1 MFSYWEKKHFFH
13 YDLIVVGSGFVG
25 LSSAIHFKEK
35 FPKAS
40 VLVLERGVFP
50 TGASTK
56 NAGFACIGSL
66 TEILDDFW
74 HMTHAE
80 VLALVERRYKGLKS
94 IRKQFGEKNLGYA
107 HTNGYELLDEEMLR
121 ALEQLPGVNKL
132 LRPLFKEDVFSQV
145 KNPEKMGFANQIKA
159 VVKNKFEGELDPGLY
174 MTSLWRLAQSVGI
187 RILTGVTVCEVSQ
200 DEGIVLGEDG
210 AGEGEVNLEF
220 KAKKIAICTN
230 AFTEKLWQDS
240 AIQPGRGLILL
251 SKPLDFKI
259 PWKGTFHMDKGY
271 VYFRQIDGRLLLG
284 GARNV
289 DFEGEKSMEFKV
301 NPKIKS
307 HLETLAKEVI
317 FPNKPIV
324 WDTEWTGIMA
334 FGKIKS
340 PLIRQVGVKTVV
352 AVRLGGMGVAI
363 GWQVGKELSILLSK
377 M

>member
-25 LSSAIHFKEK
+25 LSTAIHYKVK
-35 FPKAS
+35 HPKAN

-56 NAGFACIGSL
+56 NAGFACFGSL

-80 VLALVERRYKGLKS
+80 VLELVERRYKGLRAIGK
-94 IRKQFGEKNLGYA
+94 KFGERNLGYIQS
-107 HTNGYELLDEEMLR
+107 NGYELLGESQLE
-121 ALEQLPGVNKL
+121 ALDQMAGVNKL
-132 LRPLFKEDVFSQV
+132 LKPIFNEDVFSQV
-145 KNPEKMGFANQIKA
+145 KNPGKMGFADQVKSI
-159 VVKNKFEGELDPGLY
+159 VKNKYEGELDPGMY
-174 MTSLWRLAQSVGI
+174 MTSLWELAQQEGI
-187 RILTGVTVCEVSQ
+187 RILTGVSVCEVRK
-200 DEGIVLGEDG
+200 DEGMVLAEDSTGETS
-210 AGEGEVNLEF
+210 LEF
-220 KAKKIAICTN
+220 TAKKIAICTN
-230 AFTEKLWQDS
+230 AFTKKLWPDS
-240 AIQPGRGLILL
+240 DIQPARGLILL

-259 PWKGTFHMDKGY
+259 PWKGTFHIDKGY

-284 GARNV
+284 GARNK
-289 DFEGEKSMEFKV
+289 DFEGEKSTDFKV

-307 HLETLAKEVI
+307 QLEKLASEVI
-317 FPNKPIV
+317 FPDKSIA

-340 PLIRQVGVKTVV
+340 PLIQQVGTKTVA

-363 GWQVGKELSILLSK
+363 GWQVGKELSVLLSK